1 MRFGPATLGSLGIL
15 AGLIAADSARAQLR
29 DRPNFADSTRGSTAS
44 ITRVSW
50 NAPIA
55 IDALPTE
62 IRGKIAKVVQSPTM
76 TAKAPA
82 EEFPANFYDW
92 LLDHPDRVALA
103 WRRLGVPCV
112 GITNHGNGTFGWT
125 DGQGSDLTWRCAY
138 TGPGTRIWFAEG
150 QARLAPHLPLITVR
164 AVAVLRYTKRRE
176 SSGRTFVTHDVDVY
190 LQTDSRAAAL
200 VLKLIGPAAPHLAE
214 EGASQLLLFFS
225 GIARHLEAHPDETF
239 TLLKS

>member
-15 AGLIAADSARAQLR
+15 AGLIAADPARAQIR
-29 DRPNFADSTRGSTAS
+29 DRPNLADSTRGGTTS

-76 TAKAPA
+76 TAKGPA
-82 EEFPANFYDW
+82 EEFPANFYEW

-112 GITNHGNGTFGWT
+112 GITQSRQRHIRLERRA
-125 DGQGSDLTWRCAY
+125 GQRS
-138 TGPGTRIWFAEG
+138 
-150 QARLAPHLPLITVR
+150 
-164 AVAVLRYTKRRE
+164 
-176 SSGRTFVTHDVDVY
+176 
-190 LQTDSRAAAL
+190 
-200 VLKLIGPAAPHLAE
+200 HLALRLHRAWHAHLVRR
-214 EGASQLLLFFS
+214 GASS
-225 GIARHLEAHPDETF
+225 AGAASATDHRASRRRVAIHKAARVEWPHVRHARRRCVLADR
-239 TLLKS
+239 